1 MANDPVTGKKIG
13 RYELR
18 QMIGE
23 GGMSTVY
30 RAYDTGLEREV
41 ALKLFRHDTFSP
53 NIARRMIKRFD
64 REAKALARLSHPNI
78 VEVLDYGGYQE
89 SLYLVMK
96 YLSGGT
102 LKDRVKGKLGYADA
116 AKIIVPIARALGHA
130 HSEGVVH
137 RDVKPANILFSK
149 EGVPMLS
156 DFGIA
161 KITEDEKSI
170 SLTATNVGVGTPEYM
185 APEQWVNQV
194 SPQSDIYALGMVLYE
209 LVTGIKP
216 YAADTPT
223 GVAIRQA
230 TEALPDPRRYTP
242 DLPRNVSSVILKAL
256 ARQPEARYATMEDFA
271 LALEN
276 LDVLEDG
283 KPEMESS
290 EDSALDR
297 INDTPVIPEARR
309 ASSVVKT
316 QRLAS
321 YDSLTVRRINPYG
334 HHSAWMTLHIIL
346 TLVLALLIVA
356 TAMLSIEGIIRLP
369 F

>member
-1 MANDPVTGKKIG
+1 MNLEKDPLIDKKIG

-18 QMIGE
+18 QVVGE

-41 ALKLFRHDTFSP
+41 GLKLFRHEAFSP
-53 NIARRMIKRFD
+53 NVARRMIKRFD
-64 REAKALARLSHPNI
+64 REAKALAKLSHPNI

-102 LKDRVKGKLGYADA
+102 LKDRVHGKLSYPEA
-116 AKIIVPIARALGHA
+116 AEIIVPIARALGHA
-130 HSEGVVH
+130 HSEGIVH

-149 EGVPMLS
+149 DGVPMLS

-242 DLPRNVSSVILKAL
+242 EIPEGVTRVILKAL
-256 ARQPEARYATMEDFA
+256 ARQPEDRYLSMEDFA
-271 LALEN
+271 LALES
-276 LDVLEDG
+276 LDEVTDDDEISATDG
-283 KPEMESS
+283 ETA
-290 EDSALDR
+290 DDIVVTTDTRVASAAAA
-297 INDTPVIPEARR
+297 TE
-309 ASSVVKT
+309 
-316 QRLAS
+316 RLADYNS
-321 YDSLTVRRINPYG
+321 STIRRKNTG
-334 HHSAWMTLHIIL
+334 SGHSAWMSVHIIL
-346 TLVLALLIVA
+346 TLLLAALIIA
-356 TAMLSIEGIIRLP
+356 TAMISIEGLLVLP
-369 F
+369 